1 MLYKIGDL
9 VADYDLKLKVNK
21 QLFDSEP
28 NDFEMVYTFGL
39 IIDVNPI
46 DPEDRYFQLYRDSF
60 FDNVSYT
67 IMWADYEFPIHK
79 YSAGHIKQFRDNLLE
94 LEKELDEKDRAKQT
108 NTQAAE
114 KGSGP
119 KD

>member
-9 VADYDLKLKVNK
+9 VADYDLRLIKEK
-21 QLFDSEP
+21 QLKDSEP
-28 NDFEMVYTFGL
+28 ADFETVYTFGL

-67 IMWADYEFPIHK
+67 IMWADYEYPIEK
-79 YSAGHIKQFRDNLLE
+79 YSAGHIKQFRDNLLQI
-94 LEKELDEKDRAKQT
+94 EKEIDEKDRTK
-108 NTQAAE
+108 
-114 KGSGP
+114 
-119 KD
+119 